1 MQFQPS
7 SGGEAF
13 RFPILKSKGAD
24 GQLRIEACPDEF
36 WTAKDYTNAEDAAQK
51 ILEKAGNLLVTA
63 GQDPSTARLTA
74 VSSDQKYVGVAYMPI
89 GELSSNEAKAA
100 AVFLNS
106 TAGRIQFMRIAG
118 RSPHFPIY
126 RPLAVKEVRI
136 PDVRKTEIRTVLL
149 ECWER
154 TRNIGVPQFRDGECE
169 VRRDWDQAVAEAL
182 GWDFELLSEWRHLL
196 HREPHVRG
204 MGYNDFDDANED

>member
-1 MQFQPS
+1 MES
-7 SGGEAF
+7 
-13 RFPILKSKGAD
+13 FPILKSKGAD

-36 WTAKDYTNAEDAAQK
+36 WTAKDRANAEDKAQK
-51 ILEKAGNLLVTA
+51 ILEKAGYLLITS
-63 GQDPSTARLTA
+63 GHDPSTARLTA
-74 VSSDQKYVGVAYMPI
+74 VASGQRYVGNGWMPVS
-89 GELSSNEAKAA
+89 GVSADDAKAI

-106 TAGRIQFMRIAG
+106 TAGRIQLMRITG
-118 RSPHFPIY
+118 RSPHFPTY
-126 RPLAVKEVRI
+126 STEEAAGLRVPE
-136 PDVRKTEIRTVLL
+136 VRKTEIRTVLL

-196 HREPHVRG
+196 HREPHVRR